1 MAHHARIERV
11 TTEDGSTT
19 LYDTT
24 LGVYY
29 RSIWGARTES
39 RAVFIDGARLPQRPG
54 PWHVIELGFGGATTF
69 EQAVL
74 AARVAG
80 VALHYH
86 SVERAPLAPMLLADR
101 TGEPGAMARRAL
113 MMARADG
120 KGCVE
125 VRSDDEQIILT
136 LHLTDWS
143 ALPALRVEAD
153 AIFHD
158 PFDPAINPESWTE
171 QCFRWHAQHMR
182 PDAVLATYG
191 ASGAARRAM
200 QAAGLHVASLPGVGK
215 KREISIAALTT
226 AAIAHGQLLPDRA
239 QRQ

>member
-1 MAHHARIERV
+1 MAHPARIERV

-19 LYDTT
+19 LYDPT
-24 LGVYY
+24 LGVHY

-39 RAVFIDGARLPQRPG
+39 RSVFIDGARLSDRPG
-54 PWHVIELGFGGATTF
+54 PWHIIELGFGGATTF

-74 AARVAG
+74 AARDAG
-80 VALHYH
+80 VTLHYH
-86 SVERAPLAPMLLADR
+86 SLEREPLPPMLLADR
-101 TGEPGAMARRAL
+101 TGEAGAMARRAL
-113 MMARADG
+113 MQAHDDR
-120 KGCVE
+120 KGTVE
-125 VRSDDEQIILT
+125 VRSDDEQILLT
-136 LHLTDWS
+136 LHRSDWA

-171 QCFRWHAQHMR
+171 HCFRWHAQHMR

-200 QAAGLHVASLPGVGK
+200 QAAGLHVAALPGVGR
-215 KREISIAALTT
+215 KREISIAALTP
-226 AAIAHGQLLPDRA
+226 AAIAHGQLLPDKA
-239 QRQ
+239 LRQ

>member
-19 LYDTT
+19 LYDAA
-24 LGVYY
+24 LGAHY

-39 RAVFIDGARLPQRPG
+39 RAVFIDGARLPARPG
-54 PWHVIELGFGGATTF
+54 PWRVIELGFGGATTF

-74 AARVAG
+74 AARNADIT
-80 VALHYH
+80 LHYH
-86 SVERAPLAPMLLADR
+86 SVERAPLPPMLLADR
-101 TGEPGAMARRAL
+101 TGEAGALARRAL
-113 MMARADG
+113 MQAGADG
-120 KGCVE
+120 KGRVE

-136 LHLTDWS
+136 LYLSDWS

-182 PDAVLATYG
+182 PDTVLATYG

-215 KREISIAALTT
+215 KREISIAALTP
-226 AAIAHGQLLPDRA
+226 AAIAHGKLLSDHTL
-239 QRQ
+239 RQ